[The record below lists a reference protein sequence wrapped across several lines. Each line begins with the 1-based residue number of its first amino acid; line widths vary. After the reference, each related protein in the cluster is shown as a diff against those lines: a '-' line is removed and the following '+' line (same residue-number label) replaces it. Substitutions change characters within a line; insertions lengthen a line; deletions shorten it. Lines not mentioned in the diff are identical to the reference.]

1 MENKV
6 VFSVDEAEEI
16 IKGIDFKKMNGL
28 VPVIAQDSKNN
39 KVLMQAFMN
48 KESLMKTLTTG
59 LMHYYSRSRKEIW
72 QKGISSGHVQK
83 VKQILVDCDQDSL
96 LFKVEPIVASCH
108 KGYYSCFF
116 RTIDGTIIE
125 PKVFSPEEVYKEK

>member
-28 VPVIAQDSKNN
+28 VLVIAQDSKNN

-72 QKGISSGHVQK
+72 KKGISSGHVQK

>member
-28 VPVIAQDSKNN
+28 VLVIAQDSKNN